1 MLLTFAPGSLSLSL
15 RLWLRAGT
23 VRMQAFGLVRGR
35 WTALRASG
43 REYVQQR
50 PRLRWT
56 LFALS
61 WLPLGIFVT
70 EYGFNIKSVRGR
82 SMQVRDI
89 SDVSDT
95 FWSSQLTKLTLASL
109 H

>member
-1 MLLTFAPGSLSLSL
+1 MLLTFAPSSLSLSL
-15 RLWLRAGT
+15 RLWLRVGT

-56 LFALS
+56 LLALS

-82 SMQVRDI
+82 SMQVRVI
-89 SDVSDT
+89 LDT
-95 FWSSQLTKLTLASL
+95 TWSSQLTKLTLASL